1 MTSEKIAEAID
12 LLKNA
17 GYHNI
22 RVDDRFI
29 YVEDPSCI
37 LRSFETFLE
46 YVWVAIAITTA
57 FMLMGWAISMI
68 RGAKND
74 IFENLKNLVLFFG
87 TLSAVGALI
96 NLVYG
101 ADIFARGCNTIRAPI
116 NELNKMLDARNTTFS
131 GGDLYEK
138 LEIIDSGP
146 VTPTN
151 EEISQQEI
159 EETLKELERYENLG
173 TENQTDD
180 ERLSQG
186 EARIE

>member
-1 MTSEKIAEAID
+1 MNTEKIIQILENSGFYNVYTD
-12 LLKNA
+12 NA
-17 GYHNI
+17 
-22 RVDDRFI
+22 
-29 YVEDPSCI
+29 YVYMEDPSCV
-37 LRSFETFLE
+37 LRDFQTFAE
-46 YVWVAIAITTA
+46 FAWIAVTVLTGL
-57 FMLMGWAISMI
+57 MLTGWAISMI

-159 EETLKELERYENLG
+159 KETLKELEQYENLG